1 MSIVRLQSLYTI
13 SVGTD
18 TSMDGV
24 LIALYTA
31 VELNVAIICASLP
44 ANKALIQRIFP
55 RLLSSAR
62 GRSTNGARTGYAN
75 MDGSTIAT
83 VGGSGL
89 ESGHKLRS
97 LTSQNRSKYGN
108 RDHKDEA
115 FVDVRTDIE
124 ISSLDGSQTD
134 LAPGRANGGT
144 FLADCWSQDSVTKPT
159 KGREA
164 V

>member
-55 RLLSSAR
+55 RLLSSNR

-75 MDGSTIAT
+75 MDGST
-83 VGGSGL
+83 VGGSAL
-89 ESGHKLRS
+89 ESGHKMRS
-97 LTSQNRSKYGN
+97 LTSQNRNKYN
-108 RDHKDEA
+108 RDYKDEA

-124 ISSLDGSQTD
+124 ISSLDGSQTN
-134 LAPGRANGGT
+134 LTPGRANGGT